1 LKRVL
6 CCAFILFT
14 LLSGLPAAEEPAP
27 HIPEKARSADAFVDS
42 LGVNVHLGYSDTVY
56 YRFEELIKPK
66 LLELGIRHVRDGLR
80 LDRKDVIARLTI
92 LAENGIR
99 SDLLV
104 NPKEAVAIA
113 KALKKSV
120 LTVEGRNEPDHGNGW
135 EAAARDE
142 NKALYAAI
150 KADPETA
157 NIPVVV
163 SGMANTRDSA
173 AKLAAS
179 GLTSESLDF
188 GNMHSYP
195 GGLNPV
201 SGGWGIPLTKAI
213 EQERKVCGDKPIIC
227 TESGY
232 HNRLEEKGHPG
243 VSEAAAAKYLPRLF
257 FTYFNRGIVRTFS
270 YEFIDGKPDPKN
282 EDIERH
288 FGMLHNDG
296 SPKPVFTAVK
306 RLIALLKD
314 PGEPLTPGA
323 LDYTLSGETKNVE
336 HALLQKRDGR
346 FFLVLWLEVV
356 SFDTKAK
363 QDLAVAPHEVVVKF
377 AAPIAKVTIHK
388 PSSATEPVATF
399 AATGEIKVS
408 VPDELL
414 VIEIAP
420 GK

>member
-1 LKRVL
+1 MKPLFFELLVF
-6 CCAFILFT
+6 CALIT
-14 LLSGLPAAEEPAP
+14 ASIHAEEA
-27 HIPEKARSADAFVDS
+27 EKARSADAFVDS
-42 LGVNVHLGYSDTVY
+42 IGVNIHLGYSDTVY
-56 YRFEELIKPK
+56 HKFDEIVKPR
-66 LLELGIRHVRDGLR
+66 LLEAGIRNVRDGLR
-80 LDRKDVIARLTI
+80 ADRKDVIEKLNT
-92 LAENGIR
+92 LAESGIR

-104 NPKEAVAIA
+104 NPKEAVALI

-120 LTVEGRNEPDHGNGW
+120 RTVEGRNEPDHGQGW

-142 NKALYAAI
+142 NKALFAAV
-150 KADPETA
+150 KGDAETKD
-157 NIPVVV
+157 IPVIV

-173 AKLAAS
+173 VKLAAS
-179 GLTSESLDF
+179 GMSAESLDF

-213 EQERKVCGDKPIIC
+213 ENERKVCGEKPIIC

-257 FTYFNRGIVRTFS
+257 FTYFNRGITRTFS

-306 RLIALLKD
+306 NMIALLKD
-314 PGEPLTPGA
+314 PGDAFEAKT
-323 LDYTLSGETKNVE
+323 LDYSLSGETKNVE

-346 FFLVLWLEVV
+346 FYLVLWLEVV

-363 QDLAVAPHEVVVKF
+363 QDLAVAAQEVVVKF
-377 AAPIAKVTIHK
+377 KTPVVKATPYR
-388 PSSATEPVATF
+388 PSSSVVPDATAIAPKEM
-399 AATGEIKVS
+399 KVS
-408 VPDELL
+408 VPDEVL
-414 VIEIAP
+414 VIEVFTE
-420 GK
+420 K